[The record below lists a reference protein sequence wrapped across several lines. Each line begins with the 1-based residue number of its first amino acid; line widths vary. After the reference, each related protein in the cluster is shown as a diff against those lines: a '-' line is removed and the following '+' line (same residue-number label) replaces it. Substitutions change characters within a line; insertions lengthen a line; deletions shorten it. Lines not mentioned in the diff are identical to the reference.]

1 MTAQADFAGNH
12 DVANDATPVLSVD
25 SITAGYGAAT
35 ILRDVSFTVRSGEIV
50 ALLGS
55 NGAGKTTT
63 LRTVAG
69 LLKPSAGTCHLHGTD
84 VTSWAASRRVEQ
96 GLCLIPEGRGIFR
109 RLSVRENLRL
119 QRGPRRASARPVD
132 DALEL
137 FPALAP
143 RQGDL
148 AGLLSGG
155 QQQMLALARAYLTSP
170 SIILLDEVS
179 MGLAP
184 KIVDQIFEV
193 LTEIARAGVAMVL
206 VEQYVTRA
214 MHMADKVV
222 MLRRGS
228 VVFDGATSDLDEE
241 QVIQSYLGGD

>member
-1 MTAQADFAGNH
+1 MTAQPEFAGH
-12 DVANDATPVLSVD
+12 HGVANGATPVLSVD

-35 ILRDVSFTVRSGEIV
+35 VLRDVSFMVRRGEIV

-84 VTSWAASRRVEQ
+84 VTSWSASRRVGQ

-119 QRGPRRASARPVD
+119 QRGPRRATARPVD

-193 LTEIARAGVAMVL
+193 LAEIARAGVAMVL

-214 MHMADKVV
+214 MNMANKVV

-228 VVFDGATSDLDEE
+228 IVFDGATSDLDEE
-241 QVIQSYLGGD
+241 QVVQSYLGGV